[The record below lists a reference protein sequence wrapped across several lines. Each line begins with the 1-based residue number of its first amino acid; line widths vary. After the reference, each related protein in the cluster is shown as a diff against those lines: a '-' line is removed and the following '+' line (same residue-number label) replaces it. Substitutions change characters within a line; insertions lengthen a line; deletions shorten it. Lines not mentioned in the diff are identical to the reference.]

1 MSSDASMNTTR
12 GVMLRVASSVR
23 TESKSPVNPRDR
35 TSITTASWVIRDP
48 AASPKST
55 IRVINWG
62 GRLSATYQPRSS
74 STLAAVPRPAPDNP
88 VTRTTSMPSAGSIG
102 RPSAKSPAIR
112 VSGLLGSQR
121 LEDGRGGGHAD
132 TRNCGDLVDGGLL
145 EAGYRSEMGYQRL
158 AAMLSQSW
166 HRIQRRGGHSLGSL
180 AAMVG
185 DGEAMRLVT
194 DPLQQVEPLAVARH
208 DDRIRLGRDPYL
220 FQPLGQ
226 ADHRDVADTQFFE
239 RGAGGVDLRR
249 TAVDDIQVGRVG
261 EPARFPLRG
270 KHIRVVLIIQV
281 PQEPAAS
288 HLGDGGDVVGA
299 PLSGGLPDREVAV
312 VRFARQTV
320 LEHHQR
326 GHHIGALHVADVDA
340 FDAQRRVGQAQRVL
354 NALQRSRSGVE
365 VAGPPQLVLL
375 QSLFRVALHGLG
387 QRALV

>member
-132 TRNCGDLVDGGLL
+132 ARNCGDLVDGGLL

-158 AAMLSQSW
+158 AAMFSQSW
-166 HRIQRRGGHSLGSL
+166 HRVERRGGHSLGSL

-185 DGEAMRLVT
+185 DGEPVGLVT
-194 DPLQQVEPLAVARH
+194 DPLQQIEPLAVARH
-208 DDRIRLGRDPYL
+208 DDRVRLGRHPDL
-220 FQPLGQ
+220 FEPFRQT
-226 ADHRDVADTQFFE
+226 DHRDVGDTEFVQD
-239 RGAGGVDLRR
+239 GAGRVDLRR
-249 TAVDDIQVGRVG
+249 ATPDDIQIGRVS
-261 EPARFPLRG
+261 EPARFAFRG
-270 KHIRVVLIIQV
+270 KNIGVVQ
-281 PQEPAAS
+281 
-288 HLGDGGDVVGA
+288 
-299 PLSGGLPDREVAV
+299 
-312 VRFARQTV
+312 
-320 LEHHQR
+320 
-326 GHHIGALHVADVDA
+326 
-340 FDAQRRVGQAQRVL
+340 
-354 NALQRSRSGVE
+354 
-365 VAGPPQLVLL
+365 
-375 QSLFRVALHGLG
+375 
-387 QRALV
+387 